1 MMNKNRR
8 KVFINNRIKAIFTLF
23 FVLSFLV
30 AFVFL
35 GWDIFIQYLDVNHY
49 EMYETLYSAHI
60 GLILKTILLIFW
72 IGFTLFSA
80 YYYMEGK
87 YNGIFARMDRLFN
100 DISKGEEKKLFFRD
114 GDSFAYLAESFNRMV
129 ANLRTQGYVA
139 QQEKLK
145 AVLQKLEE
153 LSKSDQPHK
162 QEIENIIEDIKKF
175 L

>member
-1 MMNKNRR
+1 MMKKNRR
-8 KVFINNRIKAIFTLF
+8 RLFISNRIKAVFSLF

-35 GWDIFIQYLDVNHY
+35 GWDIFLQYLDVNHY
-49 EMYETLYSAHI
+49 EVYETLYNAHI
-60 GLILKTILLIFW
+60 GLVLKTVLLIFW

-80 YYYMEGK
+80 YYYLEGK

-114 GDSFAYLAESFNRMV
+114 GDSFAYVAESFNRMV
-129 ANLRTQGYVA
+129 ENLRTQGYIA

-145 AVLQKLEE
+145 EMLNKLEE
-153 LSKSDQPHK
+153 LSKKDQPHK
-162 QEIENIIEDIKKF
+162 TEIESIINDIKKF